1 MDKWEYKLTSYIVLL
16 NIDKLNEM
24 GELGWE
30 LVMRDN
36 FTVIFKRRKV
46 I

>member
-1 MDKWEYKLTSYIVLL
+1 MEKWEYKLKSFMVLL
-16 NIDKLNEM
+16 DLDKLNKM

-36 FTVIFKRRKV
+36 FTVIFKRRV